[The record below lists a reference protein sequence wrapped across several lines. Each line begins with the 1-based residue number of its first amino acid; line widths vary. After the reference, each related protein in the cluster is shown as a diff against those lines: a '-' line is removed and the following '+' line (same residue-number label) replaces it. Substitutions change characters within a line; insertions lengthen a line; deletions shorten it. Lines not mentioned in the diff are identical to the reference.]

1 MKKRKFT
8 RFFVLYI
15 FVIAFFLLCAG
26 RLIYLQAITASDA
39 RKTIEATLSL
49 SRRDPAPRGEICDR
63 NKTVLAGNRKGYFVM
78 INKGNDV
85 QLAQT
90 VKNLAAYEGISYQDL
105 LIRMQEKNFSKNNP
119 FVFSED
125 APYDLVI
132 KIKEFPEKYPC
143 AKVTTRPVRDY
154 PYPETAAHLLGRCGL
169 ISREEYEKNPD
180 YKRDDYIGKQGA
192 ERAFEEI
199 LRGVDG
205 TTPSEKY
212 IQGEVRTFAESVAPT
227 PGHNVILTIDLP
239 FQQKCEE
246 ALAST
251 IKQAGASGGAAVVCD
266 VHSGE
271 ILAIAS
277 YPTYNIENFGKNYTR
292 LSKDKNKPFFNR
304 SISGLYAPGSTF
316 KPITAIAAMESGK
329 LSPSEKMKTTGEYK
343 YFNHTFR
350 CNIFRTTGKTHGT
363 IDVSRA
369 LGVSCNWF
377 FYELGKRTG
386 IDEIYKTAHAFGLDS
401 PTGIELS
408 AEEATGIAATPEN
421 RKARNQHW
429 YAGDTLQS
437 AIGQSDNMFTPIAL
451 ANYTAAMANGGTLYS
466 MHILKATESPEGEI
480 SFTHPQV
487 INKINMQ
494 KSTQDAIRKGMLDVT
509 KAGTAAEIFKG
520 FDVAV
525 AGKTGSAQTGRS
537 TNGLFIG
544 YAPFDEPQIA
554 LCVVIEGAPS
564 GNTAAAA
571 AKDILAFYFDTEK
584 EGNENDYNEGNP
596 QGDNDNNR

>member
-15 FVIAFFLLCAG
+15 FVCAFFLLCAG
-26 RLIYLQAITASDA
+26 RLVYLQGICAQQA
-39 RKTIEATLSL
+39 RKTVEASLSL

-63 NKTVLAGNRKGYFVM
+63 NKTVLAGNREGYFVV
-78 INKGNDV
+78 INKGTDD

-90 VKNLAAYEGISYQDL
+90 VKNLAAYEGIAYREL
-105 LIRMQEKNFSKNNP
+105 LAMMQKENFSKNNP
-119 FVFSED
+119 FVFSEN

-143 AKVTTRPVRDY
+143 ARVTTRPVRDY

-180 YKRDDYIGKQGA
+180 YKMDDYIGKQGV
-192 ERAFEEI
+192 ERAFEKI

-205 TTPSEKY
+205 TAPLEKY
-212 IQGEVRTFAESVAPT
+212 ISGEVRTFTESVAPIS
-227 PGHNVILTIDLP
+227 GHNVILTIDLP
-239 FQQKCEE
+239 LQQKCEE
-246 ALAST
+246 ALASA
-251 IKQAGASGGAAVVCD
+251 IKQTGASGGAFVVCD

-271 ILAIAS
+271 VLSLAS
-277 YPTYNIENFGKNYTR
+277 YPTYNISDFGKNYTR

-329 LSPSEKMKTTGEYK
+329 LSVGEKIKTTGEYE

-386 IDEIYKTAHAFGLDS
+386 IDEIYQTAHAFGLDS
-401 PTGIELS
+401 PTGIELTL
-408 AEEATGIAATPEN
+408 EEATGIAANPEN
-421 RKARNQHW
+421 RRLRNQHW
-429 YAGDTLQS
+429 YAGDTLQA

-451 ANYTAAMANGGTLYS
+451 ANYTAALANGGTLYS
-466 MHILKATESPEGEI
+466 MRVVRATESPEGKMTYTE
-480 SFTHPQV
+480 PQV
-487 INKINMQ
+487 MNRINLK
-494 KSTQDAIRKGMLDVT
+494 KSTLDAIYAGLADVT
-509 KAGTAAEIFKG
+509 KSGTAAEIFKD
-520 FDVAV
+520 FPLSV

-537 TNGLFIG
+537 TNGLFVG
-544 YAPFDEPQIA
+544 YAPNDAPEIA
-554 LCVVIEGAPS
+554 FCVVIEGAPS
-564 GNTAAAA
+564 GNTAALT
-571 AKDILAFYFDTEK
+571 AKDVLAYYFDTEQK
-584 EGNENDYNEGNP
+584 GKKDDYYEGHP
-596 QGDNDNNR
+596 QGYNDDD